1 MKVNRQKLKRAFPG
15 EQYRTALLCTLVVY
29 ILLVFSGCSGQPP
42 ELAQLFWQ
50 LNVVRNIEDS
60 SQYEELSLFV
70 HAEDPDG
77 IEDID
82 RVELLHTDQELLW
95 SLSSTE
101 WRVVEREG
109 ASWIGTAGLRSASA
123 RTLPRGEYRLRL
135 SDKAGE
141 SAETS
146 FIISA
151 DLSGLLAGE
160 PAGSRF
166 PGAQVSREA
175 VRLTAEPAEL
185 LISLYDSD
193 GVFIRSELVETSAGG
208 SVSISNWP
216 ERWPGARSMWLQQY
230 DAARGFGL
238 VSGPYALSAEQ

>member
-1 MKVNRQKLKRAFPG
+1 MDVNRQKLKRAIPG
-15 EQYRTALLCTLVVY
+15 VQYPAALLCTLVVCA
-29 ILLVFSGCSGQPP
+29 LLVFSSCSGQPP

-95 SLSSTE
+95 SLSSSE
-101 WRVVEREG
+101 WRIVEREG

-123 RTLPRGEYRLRL
+123 RKLPRGEYRVRL

-141 SAETS
+141 SDETS

-151 DLSGLLAGE
+151 ALNGLQGE
-160 PAGSRF
+160 GPVGGRF
-166 PGAQVSREA
+166 PRAQVTRDA
-175 VRLTAEPAEL
+175 VQLTAEPAEL
-185 LISLYDSD
+185 LISLYDSE

-216 ERWPGARSMWLQQY
+216 ARWPGARSMWLQQY

-238 VSGPYALSAEQ
+238 VSGPYRLSAEQ